1 MRPSTIEQV
10 IQLIE
15 STFRV
20 EIAYYAHP
28 NVAITAAATS
38 TATSENWTQKLFER
52 RAISS
57 LPPVEK
63 GDRFIE
69 VERTLTSLYCFLLQQ
84 LNADDAYHAFTA
96 AQIDRPGKLTRE
108 TFQAL
113 YYTVDRIVARHTE
126 KSDILMRLIIY
137 SDLGKSGQFKDAAI
151 ALVKRDSV
159 RIDLSASLDP
169 DEFIYKLLQKL
180 NDEQLAEIL
189 PNFASLSPVA
199 KQILK
204 EFYPIMRA
212 CLGHLYFL
220 ERGSRT
226 LEIIANALHKIPEEK
241 RRDAID
247 LVFLAQQYDGFG
259 AQGQCNIAG
268 SLTCNE
274 NFYMGFHALMHET
287 LLRLERELST
297 WRVIQFHVE
306 YNAATLEKMGAQ
318 VAFDYYTQK
327 RAQWL
332 GLIDASSEETLTPEL
347 QFLTRMGSTLRGFT
361 PEFGTILT
369 EEFERLSATQKQL
382 LIAQFS
388 FDPNG
393 MESWT
398 DTHYVTTPI
407 HNASR
412 ELFDAGNERQAIAK
426 ALQASICFAM
436 LVDYLKNYSCTTKY
450 VATNRTRV
458 ISFREFAFLVT
469 KHSEL
474 SDPSRF
480 HPAEFFINQ
489 KNSIERVPKI
499 KREPELLQPPKTPAE
514 AIQSRRN
521 PCYGFCIVVDA
532 RATPNPAELASFDT
546 ELLDTFKTTQQKIL
560 DVVAPTRFRDRP
572 NRSSQ
577 YIKQRFFHGAV
588 AGMRP
593 LMDQEHFVRLYLA
606 DDKPVSESE
615 LIHMSEKLQIYLREM
630 KPTLKPVGFEIMPT
644 DGTVVLRLKYQTATD
659 DPKPLFNLVET
670 LDPDSHFPKWDASNV
685 LRNTTIA
692 VAICVID
699 LGSLSTTQL
708 ESIRAM
714 LNEASRYVVENFS
727 TLHLNGFWQIS
738 SFDKR
743 TLSPFH
749 IKMHSHISESNIV
762 YTPLP
767 PVMSFSNL
775 YP

>member
-10 IQLIE
+10 IQLIA
-15 STFRV
+15 STFRI
-20 EIAYYAHP
+20 EITYYAHS

-38 TATSENWTQKLFER
+38 VAAAENWTQKLFEEHVI
-52 RAISS
+52 AS

-69 VERTLTSLYCFLLQQ
+69 VERTLTSLYCLLLQQ

-113 YYTVDRIVARHTE
+113 YHTVNRIVGSRTEKTE
-126 KSDILMRLIIY
+126 KSDILIRLIVY
-137 SDLGKSGQFKDAAI
+137 SDLGKSGRFKDVAM
-151 ALVKRDSV
+151 ALVKRDSIK
-159 RIDLSASLDP
+159 IDLSTSLDP

-180 NDEQLAEIL
+180 SDAQLSEIL
-189 PNFASLSPVA
+189 PSFSSLSTVA

-204 EFYPIMRA
+204 GFYPVMRA

-241 RRDAID
+241 RREAID

-274 NFYMGFHALMHET
+274 NFYRGFHALTYET
-287 LLRLERELST
+287 LLILERELST
-297 WRVIQFHVE
+297 QRVVQFHAE
-306 YNAATLEKMGAQ
+306 YNAATLEKIGAQ
-318 VAFDYYTQK
+318 VAFDYYTRK

-332 GLIDASSEETLTPEL
+332 GFIDASFEESLTPQL
-347 QFLTRMGSTLRGFT
+347 QFLTRIGSTLRGFT
-361 PEFGTILT
+361 PEFGTLLL
-369 EEFERLSATQKQL
+369 EEFECLSTTHKQL
-382 LIAQFS
+382 LIMQFS
-388 FDPNG
+388 FDHNG
-393 MESWT
+393 VESWT

-426 ALQASICFAM
+426 ALKASICFAM
-436 LVDYLKNYSCTTKY
+436 LLDYLKNASCATKY
-450 VATNRTRV
+450 VTTNRTRV

-469 KHSEL
+469 KHPEL
-474 SDPSRF
+474 SDPEKF
-480 HPAEFFINQ
+480 NPAEFFINQ
-489 KNSIERVPKI
+489 KNCIERIPK
-499 KREPELLQPPKTPAE
+499 RVHEPAFLQPPKTPAE

-521 PCYGFCIVVDA
+521 PCYGFCIVIDA
-532 RATPNPAELASFDT
+532 RTSPNPAELSSFDT
-546 ELLDTFKTTQQKIL
+546 EVLEVLKTIQKKIV
-560 DVVAPTRFRDRP
+560 DVVVAPQRFLEP
-572 NRSSQ
+572 

-593 LMDQEHFVRLYLA
+593 VLDQEAFVSLYLA
-606 DDKPVSESE
+606 DDKPVSESA
-615 LIHMSEKLQIYLREM
+615 LQSMSEKLKVYLRDM
-630 KPTLKPVGFEIMPT
+630 RPTLTPVGFEIMPT
-644 DGTVVLRLKYQTATD
+644 DGTVVMRLKCQTATN
-659 DPKPLFNLVET
+659 DPKPLFTLSET
-670 LDPDSHFPKWDASNV
+670 LDPAGHFPKWDASNV

-699 LGSLSTTQL
+699 LTPLSTTQL
-708 ESIRAM
+708 SSIHAM
-714 LNEASRYVVENFS
+714 LDEASRCFVDKFS
-727 TLHLNGFWQIS
+727 TLHVNGFWQIS
-738 SFDKR
+738 LFDKR

-749 IKMHSHISESNIV
+749 IKVHSHITEHAIV

-767 PVMSFSNL
+767 PVMTFSNL